1 MICTFKDSCL
11 RCEGAIFEPERFKS
25 KFASYHRK
33 CFSCK
38 SCFKPLDSSLAD
50 VVLGS
55 DKDIYCR
62 KFNKYCQSTAVAY
75 SDPKSITAEDGKGC
89 PRCKGLVFTAEQVT
103 EKGRTYH
110 FGCFSC
116 NKCKRPLTNRV
127 I

>member
-1 MICTFKDSCL
+1 MQFLNLKDSSPSL
-11 RCEGAIFEPERFKS
+11 PPTIENVFHANPALS
-25 KFASYHRK
+25 L
-33 CFSCK
+33 
-38 SCFKPLDSSLAD
+38 LDSSLSD

-62 KFNKYCQSTAVAY
+62 KCNKDKYCQSTAVAY

-103 EKGRTYH
+103 EKGRIYH